1 MKKKA
6 YILLSCIAPLA
17 VLIAALFIANADV
30 HSGMQQMIQYRYAFY
45 SFVIVAMCIEIRVRM
60 RFRLQRTR
68 LFWVH
73 LSCAV
78 PFFLILGIL
87 AFFIMPFSVSIVEGA
102 VHWSCSLH
110 SWLAQGAVYKKL
122 RKNLRL
128 PHFPII
134 CHLVSSLEEVE

>member
-102 VHWSCSLH
+102 LFIVVLCTGVVLYTR
-110 SWLAQGAVYKKL
+110 GL
-122 RKNLRL
+122 RKELFTKNSEK
-128 PHFPII
+128 I
-134 CHLVSSLEEVE
+134 